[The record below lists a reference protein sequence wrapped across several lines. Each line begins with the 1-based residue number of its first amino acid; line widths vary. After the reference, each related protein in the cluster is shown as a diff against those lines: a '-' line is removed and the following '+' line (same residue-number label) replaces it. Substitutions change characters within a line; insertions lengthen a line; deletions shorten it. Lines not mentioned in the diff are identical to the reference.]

1 MGLDG
6 RHTAGSGF
14 IESFDSR
21 YPTRVLETLLKDR
34 ATGRNIIW
42 ADSEYEA
49 LGDGY
54 MGDDEIT
61 VDKITGLS
69 SGVIKPR
76 IAKEQEH
83 QSQRTRS
90 HAEVFT
96 PSWLCNRMNNDIDAV
111 WFGRR
116 DVFNAEAGQAWDT
129 APEPIAFPRARGHGW
144 HAYVESPRL
153 EITCSEAPFVCSRY
167 DTVCGDTLPVED
179 RIGFLDR
186 KLRVVS
192 ERTRTRKA
200 WVKWAIAALKGS
212 YGFEYQGDN
221 LLRALQCARDVLRAP
236 GRALGRRADRRGGR
250 PGRVGCVVE
259 LLADERPHVRGAD
272 RQDGRRRPVGTLRL

>member
-14 IESFDSR
+14 IESFDLR

-34 ATGRNIIW
+34 TTGHNIIW

-83 QSQRTRS
+83 RSQRTRTR
-90 HAEVFT
+90 AEVFS
-96 PSWLCNRMNNDIDAV
+96 PSWLCNRMNNDIDAT
-111 WFGRR
+111 WFGKR
-116 DVFNAEAGQAWDT
+116 DVFNVENDRAWIAT
-129 APEPIAFPRARGHGW
+129 SEPITFPRAKGHGW
-144 HAYVESPRL
+144 HAYVESPRM
-153 EITCSEAPFVCSRY
+153 EITCGEAPFVCSRY
-167 DTVCGDTLPVED
+167 DTVFGNPLPVSD

-186 KLRVVS
+186 KLRVVT
-192 ERTRTRKA
+192 EKTKTRKE
-200 WVKWAIAALKGS
+200 WVRRALMALKAS

-221 LLRALQCARDVLRAP
+221 LILARINVFETFCEHLLERW
-236 GRALGRRADRRGGR
+236 GDRKS
-250 PGRVGCVVE
+250 VV
-259 LLADERPHVRGAD
+259 
-272 RQDGRRRPVGTLRL
+272 